1 MLFIHHC
8 VRACVLACSSA
19 HDALWRCTVVVL
31 GMSGVR
37 RLLVPG
43 RCGALA
49 RGVSD
54 SRLSPAPMALG
65 ASPLSDRL
73 AVHFSARQPWHSP
86 ALRRS
91 ILSDSG
97 RCGTP
102 LFRRLAAD
110 RPLWIVRSAVFDQR
124 APPALVLG
132 YRGARALRR
141 PIAWHPVTTALI
153 GFRPLA
159 VLAFG
164 RPGALPLGI
173 YLSALSI
180 LLFC

>member
-1 MLFIHHC
+1 MFFIHHC

-54 SRLSPAPMALG
+54 SRLSPAAMALG

-97 RCGTP
+97 RCG
-102 LFRRLAAD
+102 RLAAD
-110 RPLWIVRSAVFDQR
+110 RPLWIVRSAVFAPR

-141 PIAWHPVTTALI
+141 LIAWRPVTTALI

-159 VLAFG
+159 VLLFG
-164 RPGALPLGI
+164 RPGALPLGS

-180 LLFC
+180 LLFCSQ